1 MIDVPGGLL
10 DELEEMHC
18 ESETVICQTFQ
29 VGHGHANLCLKSVE
43 AHINRNQIHEPCR
56 ASREGC

>member
-29 VGHGHANLCLKSVE
+29 VGHGCVILCLKSVE
-43 AHINRNQIHEPCR
+43 AHINRNQIHELC
-56 ASREGC
+56 